1 MMNRKASIATLAM
14 LLVAASPAIAVNGTS
29 SLYVNLELSMNRTT
43 VGEVIQSISR
53 QTGYEF
59 SYDESLLNKQID
71 KVSVNVKNVRI
82 ENVLSKVFRDTGISF
97 KIVDNRIFLKDETV
111 RTISYV
117 KLDNQQQR
125 GKSITGVVVDNSGT
139 PIIGANVVVKGK
151 NGVGTITDID
161 GKFTLTDIADGT
173 TLLIS
178 YIGYTEQAVA
188 VSKDAKS
195 LKVTLHEDT
204 QKLDEVVV
212 VGYGTQKK
220 VNMTGSISNV
230 KADEL
235 TSIATPNLS
244 NTLAGRA
251 PGLTITGNSGLLGSS
266 SEIRMRGGFGDPL
279 FVIDGI
285 IRDKDAFDALEAN
298 EVDQMSFLKDAATAS
313 VYGSAAGNGV
323 VLVTT
328 KSGSTN
334 SRPVFNYQGSYS
346 FSKTT
351 KELFS
356 DMFTAT
362 DELIYQNKV
371 AAFKGLALPNGDA
384 EFDYFKD
391 KNYNVNDWI
400 WQTPWNTKHSLSVTG
415 GSEKVQYFVLG
426 SYLGEEGSYK
436 NLKNQKY
443 SLRSNITMELS
454 KYVKMNVNIDAN
466 QSDRKRFY
474 WPFTESDDDQAIY
487 DLYRCTFN
495 ALKTVPFYEN
505 LDGTPATHRT
515 EYPIYPAIGS
525 WQSWN
530 VVDQVIGDRYIKTR
544 NRDMTGILSFNV
556 DLGWLLKGLSTK
568 VVGNYVGK
576 DFTKK
581 KFMTYQRN
589 YKFQQADPNGNRF
602 LPGPLDLNAYNTFTF
617 SQDYE
622 NLSYDV
628 KNLWSEQFNWF
639 INYNNK
645 FGKHEIGAMGV
656 FEQAKNG
663 GEWVYAR
670 GENPLTNYDQ
680 MFVYSTDAERRYGD
694 AEEYTGG
701 RLSWIGRV
709 NYNYDSRYMAEFSF
723 RYDGNDKFAPGHRW
737 GFFPSV
743 SGAWRISQ
751 EPFMESMSSWLNNLK
766 IRASYGT
773 TGNDLNVKNKQ
784 ILNFLYK
791 KRYIATPKED
801 DDTKD
806 YGTYVFGNSL
816 ANSIKP
822 GDTPNPD
829 LTWATSHTYNGGIDF
844 GFLNNRLTGSVD
856 AFYRKETN
864 ILGPRTLSI
873 PSTYGQVLAPE
884 NYAARSWKGGEFEM
898 NWRDKAVGG
907 QLEYTVYMNLG
918 FSRDKWLTLDEEA
931 IYKTGNLADLSKVG
945 MADSRLIG
953 YKAVGLI
960 RTQEEVDA
968 LKAKGFKQFGRD
980 PYLGGILFEDTRG
993 DGYSEGPDGKIDSND
1008 YYNLLSTNATP
1019 RINYGFG
1026 GSVKYKGIY
1035 VDLHFQG
1042 VGKYDR
1048 VMGIDGFH
1056 QYGGSTRPY
1065 YPIWT
1070 SNDCWSPENPN
1081 GKYPR
1086 VVGSSWYESGTGP
1099 TSFWLRNGAYLR
1111 LKNVNVGYDLPKNIL
1126 HVVGLSKA
1134 QIFMNATNLFYISA
1148 VGEFMD
1154 PEQKYY
1160 DSYPLMKT
1168 FTFGLNVTF

>member
-1 MMNRKASIATLAM
+1 MDFDYRLLAKY
-14 LLVAASPAIAVNGTS
+14 LAGAISAEEMAMVVQWS
-29 SLYVNLELSMNRTT
+29 
-43 VGEVIQSISR
+43 SIS
-53 QTGYEF
+53 EENKHIF
-59 SYDESLLNKQID
+59 SEIAKLRVAEGFTKYNNVERID
-71 KVSVNVKNVRI
+71 AALKMVNSRVNVKKR
-82 ENVLSKVFRDTGISF
+82 
-97 KIVDNRIFLKDETV
+97 
-111 RTISYV
+111 
-117 KLDNQQQR
+117 
-125 GKSITGVVVDNSGT
+125 
-139 PIIGANVVVKGK
+139 
-151 NGVGTITDID
+151 
-161 GKFTLTDIADGT
+161 FTLLFSAMKYAAIVILVLVVAISGYTYLKPEKYYTIAVSEDTNVKKVLLSDGT
-173 TLLIS
+173 TVWLHS
-178 YIGYTEQAVA
+178 N
-188 VSKDAKS
+188 SS
-195 LKVTLHEDT
+195 L
-204 QKLDEVVV
+204 Q
-212 VGYGTQKK
+212 
-220 VNMTGSISNV
+220 IP
-230 KADEL
+230 A
-235 TSIATPNLS
+235 
-244 NTLAGRA
+244 
-251 PGLTITGNSGLLGSS
+251 
-266 SEIRMRGGFGDPL
+266 
-279 FVIDGI
+279 
-285 IRDKDAFDALEAN
+285 
-298 EVDQMSFLKDAATAS
+298 SFLKE
-313 VYGSAAGNGV
+313 NRNV
-323 VLVTT
+323 VLKGEAFFDVAKKQKNPFNVYTKYVRVRVLGTAFDVKVNEKAKSVETT
-328 KSGSTN
+328 LVRGH
-334 SRPVFNYQGSYS
+334 
-346 FSKTT
+346 
-351 KELFS
+351 
-356 DMFTAT
+356 
-362 DELIYQNKV
+362 I
-371 AAFKGLALPNGDA
+371 ALLNQDGEQVMKMDPG
-384 EFDYFKD
+384 
-391 KNYNVNDWI
+391 
-400 WQTPWNTKHSLSVTG
+400 
-415 GSEKVQYFVLG
+415 EKVTYTKDDNK
-426 SYLGEEGSYK
+426 YLTED
-436 NLKNQKY
+436 
-443 SLRSNITMELS
+443 
-454 KYVKMNVNIDAN
+454 VDAN
-466 QSDRKRFY
+466 LC
-474 WPFTESDDDQAIY
+474 A
-487 DLYRCTFN
+487 
-495 ALKTVPFYEN
+495 A
-505 LDGTPATHRT
+505 
-515 EYPIYPAIGS
+515 
-525 WQSWN
+525 
-530 VVDQVIGDRYIKTR
+530 
-544 NRDMTGILSFNV
+544 
-556 DLGWLLKGLSTK
+556 
-568 VVGNYVGK
+568 
-576 DFTKK
+576 
-581 KFMTYQRN
+581 
-589 YKFQQADPNGNRF
+589 
-602 LPGPLDLNAYNTFTF
+602 
-617 SQDYE
+617 
-622 NLSYDV
+622 
-628 KNLWSEQFNWF
+628 
-639 INYNNK
+639 
-645 FGKHEIGAMGV
+645 
-656 FEQAKNG
+656 
-663 GEWVYAR
+663 
-670 GENPLTNYDQ
+670 
-680 MFVYSTDAERRYGD
+680 
-694 AEEYTGG
+694 
-701 RLSWIGRV
+701 WIGRV
-709 NYNYDSRYMAEFSF
+709 NYNYDSKYMAEFSF

-773 TGNDLNVKNKQ
+773 TGNDLNVENKQ